1 MKNAISALTKA
12 MRVPRS
18 ASDAASAT
26 DRPASSA
33 PQEGFDE
40 IRVPSPDGSVRQLTR
55 AEFEALA
62 LPERVAL
69 LMSGKMQFFR
79 QGRQVGAREALR
91 GR

>member
-1 MKNAISALTKA
+1 
-12 MRVPRS
+12 MRAPRS
-18 ASDAASAT
+18 ASDTASAAE
-26 DRPASSA
+26 RPASSA

-40 IRVPSPDGSVRQLTR
+40 IRVPSPDGSVRHFTR

-69 LMSGKMQFFR
+69 LMGGKMQFFR
-79 QGRQVGAREALR
+79 QGHQVTAREALR